1 MDLRTVML
9 MLAVGSFLFGLL
21 LVIFKYHKKSPQ
33 EVPYW
38 ITAKM
43 LQGGGSLMLY
53 HRTATFDSF
62 TLLANVIL
70 LLSCAYEAWAIR
82 ILSGQRVNRQLP
94 ILTSAGIILLC
105 LIILTILKSTMIIMV
120 M

>member
-43 LQGGGSLMLY
+43 LQGGGSLML
-53 HRTATFDSF
+53 
-62 TLLANVIL
+62 
-70 LLSCAYEAWAIR
+70 
-82 ILSGQRVNRQLP
+82 
-94 ILTSAGIILLC
+94 
-105 LIILTILKSTMIIMV
+105 
-120 M
+120 

>member
-33 EVPYW
+33 EVPFW

-43 LQGGGSLMLY
+43 LQGAGSLMLY
-53 HRTATFDSF
+53 YRTSIFDGL
-62 TLLANVIL
+62 TLLANIV
-70 LLSCAYEAWAIR
+70 LLSGCA
-82 ILSGQRVNRQLP
+82 V
-94 ILTSAGIILLC
+94 
-105 LIILTILKSTMIIMV
+105 
-120 M
+120 